1 MTNSDK
7 ILKLQENIY
16 YIFKKNDSFDENQIY
31 NFAKQQ
37 AKEMKIEITMGEI
50 KSIIY
55 DLINEIKTDLN
66 NNFSKDL
73 NGFNFNQDT
82 SEKLIETSELIAFEQ
97 PIDI

>member
-1 MTNSDK
+1 MSNADK
-7 ILKLQENIY
+7 IEILKENII
-16 YIFKKNDSFDENQIY
+16 IFIKTKETLDENAIF